1 MRINEKPAKT
11 RRIWVPQVAVD
22 VQALRIRVDVAEAR
36 GLDPTERAVAAGV
49 RGHLDKASDAAFRR
63 DPLPR
68 RVANWWGGTLVETAY
83 RHMHAADAQVIDL
96 FDDNELQ
103 AEIPLAVARAQAAMH
118 REDIRQWTVEELK
131 AAPPLQLRHHLRR
144 ITTDSFAAL
153 DAKLGQLRNFRN
165 ILLLASLLI
174 TALVIAT
181 LAVVARWPS
190 VMPLCFPNEVAV
202 SADPPVTQVDGLNCP
217 TRSQTD
223 EAERWRRARRRAA
236 RSPGWGTGGVH
247 LDPEPEGHHV
257 PVRRPR
263 RAGPA
268 QGPARAPSRRSCALV
283 AIRAEFVP
291 GLSSLDSQEQ
301 ILAYA
306 LVFGFAQQLFTRLLD
321 QRAQT
326 LLDNLPSKDAADQP
340 PRPPPAHP
348 TVPEAPPPGLP
359 RRRRR
364 PTDRRDPAR
373 CGGSGAAPADGT
385 MGNLFGDV
393 TPGPRPVSPCRPT
406 PTPGG
411 DMTSSTRVPADRD
424 HRHLRGPAEDDEP
437 QDARPGAGGA
447 RGDVALPGR
456 AQGHDEVRPQDRVV
470 EPARPEPGVVRD
482 HGRGRRDRLQ
492 LLPRPPLLHGAQP
505 RARRGQGARGA
516 AVAGVHG
523 LHPAGAAGDGVRRG
537 DVPDPADR
545 HRRDVG
551 RAARGAGGA
560 RAARADRQDRRHEHD
575 RPGQR
580 RARHPVGRSSRR
592 PAACRRWRPGR
603 RTASPRHDRRP
614 VRRPPQPAVHR
625 RLRDA
630 RLGRRRRGRGAG
642 DLAAVGGRWTGR
654 RCGTR
659 GPTWSGSSPAR
670 RSTGCAPWPAGA
682 RTTSGSGCP
691 SRC

>member
-36 GLDPTERAVAAGV
+36 GLDPTERAVATGV

-68 RVANWWGGTLVETAY
+68 RVANWWRGTLVETAY

-223 EAERWRRARRRAA
+223 EASGGDVLVVALLGLLGGALAA
-236 RSPGWGTGGVH
+236 SISIRNLKGTTSPY
-247 LDPEPEGHHV
+247 DV
-257 PVRRPR
+257 PVALALLKVPLG
-263 RAGPA
+263 AFTA
-268 QGPARAPSRRSCALV
+268 ILALV

-348 TVPEAPPPGLP
+348 VVPEAPPPVGP
-359 RRRRR
+359 EA
-364 PTDRRDPAR
+364 PPA
-373 CGGSGAAPADGT
+373 
-385 MGNLFGDV
+385 
-393 TPGPRPVSPCRPT
+393 
-406 PTPGG
+406 
-411 DMTSSTRVPADRD
+411 ADR
-424 HRHLRGPAEDDEP
+424 P
-437 QDARPGAGGA
+437 ARPG
-447 RGDVALPGR
+447 
-456 AQGHDEVRPQDRVV
+456 
-470 EPARPEPGVVRD
+470 
-482 HGRGRRDRLQ
+482 
-492 LLPRPPLLHGAQP
+492 PL
-505 RARRGQGARGA
+505 R
-516 AVAGVHG
+516 
-523 LHPAGAAGDGVRRG
+523 
-537 DVPDPADR
+537 
-545 HRRDVG
+545 
-551 RAARGAGGA
+551 
-560 RAARADRQDRRHEHD
+560 
-575 RPGQR
+575 
-580 RARHPVGRSSRR
+580 
-592 PAACRRWRPGR
+592 
-603 RTASPRHDRRP
+603 
-614 VRRPPQPAVHR
+614 
-625 RLRDA
+625 
-630 RLGRRRRGRGAG
+630 RLGRR
-642 DLAAVGGRWTGR
+642 
-654 RCGTR
+654 
-659 GPTWSGSSPAR
+659 AR
-670 RSTGCAPWPAGA
+670 
-682 RTTSGSGCP
+682 
-691 SRC
+691 

>member
-1 MRINEKPAKT
+1 MRISEKPAKT

-36 GLDPTERAVAAGV
+36 GLDPPERAVAAGV

-68 RVANWWGGTLVETAY
+68 RVANWWRGTLVETAY

-131 AAPPLQLRHHLRR
+131 AAPPRQLRHHLRR

-190 VMPLCFPNEVAV
+190 VMPLCFPHEVAV
-202 SADPPVTQVDGLNCP
+202 SADPPVTRVDGLSCP

-223 EAERWRRARRRAA
+223 EASGGDVFVVALLGLLGGALAA
-236 RSPGWGTGGVH
+236 SISIRNLKGTTSPY
-247 LDPEPEGHHV
+247 DV
-257 PVRRPR
+257 PVALALLKVPLG
-263 RAGPA
+263 AFTA
-268 QGPARAPSRRSCALV
+268 ILALV

-348 TVPEAPPPGLP
+348 VVPEAPPPEP
-359 RRRRR
+359 PEAP
-364 PTDRRDPAR
+364 PT
-373 CGGSGAAPADGT
+373 
-385 MGNLFGDV
+385 
-393 TPGPRPVSPCRPT
+393 
-406 PTPGG
+406 
-411 DMTSSTRVPADRD
+411 ADR
-424 HRHLRGPAEDDEP
+424 P
-437 QDARPGAGGA
+437 ARPGAF
-447 RGDVALPGR
+447 R
-456 AQGHDEVRPQDRVV
+456 
-470 EPARPEPGVVRD
+470 
-482 HGRGRRDRLQ
+482 
-492 LLPRPPLLHGAQP
+492 
-505 RARRGQGARGA
+505 
-516 AVAGVHG
+516 
-523 LHPAGAAGDGVRRG
+523 
-537 DVPDPADR
+537 
-545 HRRDVG
+545 
-551 RAARGAGGA
+551 
-560 RAARADRQDRRHEHD
+560 
-575 RPGQR
+575 
-580 RARHPVGRSSRR
+580 
-592 PAACRRWRPGR
+592 
-603 RTASPRHDRRP
+603 
-614 VRRPPQPAVHR
+614 
-625 RLRDA
+625 
-630 RLGRRRRGRGAG
+630 RLGRR
-642 DLAAVGGRWTGR
+642 
-654 RCGTR
+654 
-659 GPTWSGSSPAR
+659 AR
-670 RSTGCAPWPAGA
+670 
-682 RTTSGSGCP
+682 
-691 SRC
+691 